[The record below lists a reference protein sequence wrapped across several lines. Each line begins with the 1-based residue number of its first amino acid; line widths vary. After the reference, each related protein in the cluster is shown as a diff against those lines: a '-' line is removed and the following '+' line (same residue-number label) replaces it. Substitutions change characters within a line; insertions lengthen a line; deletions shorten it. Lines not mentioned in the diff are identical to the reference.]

1 MDTSDAST
9 IAMHK
14 ERNGIFDGNESVSLV
29 DLGDG
34 IGCFELHSKA
44 NAIDERIVSFL
55 TAELAAGSRATSHFA
70 GFLIA
75 TDAKNFSV
83 GANLKELLPLAAA
96 LDASGVHRWIR
107 NFQMMTQAIKFC
119 DRPVVSA
126 MHGFCLG
133 GGLEMAMHSAARQ
146 TTPELAAGLV
156 EARIGLIPG
165 GGGVKEMLLHAV
177 DASLAGG
184 HDFLTAATLSF
195 TSLALAPRSATA
207 AEARSLQLILP
218 SDGISADRASLL
230 QDAKQCALSSLRNG
244 YTAPPRRAFAVDCA
258 ALRRHLEGFLN
269 AQLDAQ
275 LGADRMTAHDAAVA
289 RQLAFIFTGKPGSS
303 ATLVHEDE
311 LLARELESFVALALE
326 PLTLARIG
334 HVLATGKPLRN

>member
-165 GGGVKEMLLHAV
+165 GGGVK
-177 DASLAGG
+177 AGG